1 MFYYYNTNIG
11 KTTSIK
17 QAQLSAVKNVCRSCI
32 YITGIGWLI
41 IVKQFYFRLPN
52 LFFIMEQFHVFDIH
66 ASSYVC
72 DQYRFADNK
81 SFRVH
86 STPICI
92 SFIIRLNTFACLTQW
107 LFHATLCG
115 IVNIGI
121 NMKPLLH
128 MILEISHCVRQANI
142 FNLIIKD
149 IHIGVLCTRKD
160 LLSANRYLGIVNI
173 GINMKPSLHMIL
185 EISDFY
191 LMITD
196 VLEIDYLACATNVCT
211 SICSYWIY
219 WVHINIKQRIHY
231 PFFLVC
237 DLNRTP
243 VVISKVWVVLFIWD
257 NINLDGSHFSINPTV
272 FILIY
277 LG

>member
-1 MFYYYNTNIG
+1 
-11 KTTSIK
+11 
-17 QAQLSAVKNVCRSCI
+17 
-32 YITGIGWLI
+32 
-41 IVKQFYFRLPN
+41 
-52 LFFIMEQFHVFDIH
+52 MEQFHVFDIH

-86 STPICI
+86 RTPICI
-92 SFIIRLNTFACLTQW
+92 FLIIRLNIFACLTQW

-121 NMKPLLH
+121 NMKP
-128 MILEISHCVRQANI
+128 
-142 FNLIIKD
+142 
-149 IHIGVLCTRKD
+149 
-160 LLSANRYLGIVNI
+160 
-173 GINMKPSLHMIL
+173 SLYMIL

-219 WVHINIKQRIHY
+219 WVYISMKQRIHY
-231 PFFLVC
+231 PFLLVC

-243 VVISKVWVVLFIWD
+243 GVISKVWVVLFIWD
-257 NINLDGSHFSINPTV
+257 NINLDGSHFSINPIV